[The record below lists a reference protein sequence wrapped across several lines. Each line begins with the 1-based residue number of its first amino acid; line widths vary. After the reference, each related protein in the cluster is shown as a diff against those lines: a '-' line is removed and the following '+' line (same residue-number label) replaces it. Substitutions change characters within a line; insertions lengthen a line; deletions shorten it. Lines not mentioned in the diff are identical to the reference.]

1 MRWINLSSPG
11 VETFEGSVISTL
23 GILLFHSC
31 YFGGKDIKG
40 LAHEV

>member
-11 VETFEGSVISTL
+11 VETFEGGSFPL
-23 GILLFHSC
+23 WGLFLFYSC
-31 YFGGKDIKG
+31 YFGHKDIKG